1 MKKMNYSGIA
11 TVCVALS
18 LLVISCG
25 APAPKPAE
33 TTVMVEVK
41 PDMAAVKAE
50 IQALESSWA
59 AADNARD
66 ANAVAAFY
74 ADDAWS
80 MSNDKPTLVGK
91 AAILAD
97 ITEGLAKKAAGSTVS
112 YDVLEVFGDD
122 MLVTE
127 IGKATVKDDSGK
139 VISTGKYMAV
149 WEKRD
154 GKFICIRDIYNNDAK
169 EKQKLNSY
177 RKVLKQ
183 VIKQAGNEAV

>member
-11 TVCVALS
+11 TVFIALS
-18 LLVISCG
+18 LFVIGCS
-25 APAPKPAE
+25 APAPKVAE
-33 TTVMVEVK
+33 TTMQMPAE

-74 ADDAWS
+74 AEDAMS
-80 MSNDKPTLVGK
+80 MSYDKPTLVGK

-97 ITEGLAKKAAGSTVS
+97 ITEGFAKKAAGTTVT
-112 YDVLEVFGDD
+112 YDVLEVYGND
-122 MLVTE
+122 MVVTE
-127 IGKATVKDDSGK
+127 VGKGTTKDASGK
-139 VISTGKYMAV
+139 VILTGKYMAV

-169 EKQKLNSY
+169 EK
-177 RKVLKQ
+177 
-183 VIKQAGNEAV
+183 

>member
-1 MKKMNYSGIA
+1 MNYSGIA

-33 TTVMVEVK
+33 TPVPVEVK

-50 IQALESSWA
+50 IQELESAWS

-74 ADDAWS
+74 AEDAWS
-80 MSNDKPTLVGK
+80 LSNDKPTLVGK

-97 ITEGLAKKAAGSTVS
+97 ITENLAKRPAGSTVI
-112 YDVLEVFGDD
+112 YEVQDVFGNEKQ
-122 MLVTE
+122 VTE
-127 IGKATVKDDSGK
+127 VGKSTTKDASGN

-154 GKFICIRDIYNNDAK
+154 GKYICIRDIYNNDAK
-169 EKQKLNSY
+169 EK
-177 RKVLKQ
+177 
-183 VIKQAGNEAV
+183 

>member
-1 MKKMNYSGIA
+1 MKKLNYSGIA
-11 TVCVALS
+11 TVCIAFS
-18 LLVISCG
+18 FLVISCG
-25 APAPKPAE
+25 APAPKPAD
-33 TTVMVEVK
+33 TPVQVEVK
-41 PDMAAVKAE
+41 PDMAAIKSE
-50 IQALESSWA
+50 IQVLESAWA

-91 AAILAD
+91 AAILED
-97 ITEGLAKKAAGSTVS
+97 IQVNLAKRVAGATVA
-112 YDVLEVFGDD
+112 YEVLEVYGDENF
-122 MLVTE
+122 VTE
-127 IGKATVKDDSGK
+127 VGKSTTKDAAGK

-169 EKQKLNSY
+169 EK
-177 RKVLKQ
+177 
-183 VIKQAGNEAV
+183 

>member
-1 MKKMNYSGIA
+1 MKKLNYPGNAIA
-11 TVCVALS
+11 CVAFS
-18 LLVISCG
+18 LLVTGCG
-25 APAPKPAE
+25 APAEKA
-33 TTVMVEVK
+33 TVVVEQVAAK

-50 IQALESSWA
+50 IQAFESNWA

-91 AAILAD
+91 AAILAE
-97 ITEGLAKKAAGSTVS
+97 ITEGLAKKAAGTTVT
-112 YDVLEVFGDD
+112 YEVQDVFGNDTQ
-122 MLVTE
+122 VTE
-127 IGKATVKDDSGK
+127 VGKSTTTDTSGK

-154 GKFICIRDIYNNDAK
+154 GKYVCIRDIYNNDAK
-169 EKQKLNSY
+169 EK
-177 RKVLKQ
+177 
-183 VIKQAGNEAV
+183 

>member
-1 MKKMNYSGIA
+1 MKKMNSSAIA
-11 TVCVALS
+11 TLCVILFLFVVGCNS
-18 LLVISCG
+18 
-25 APAPKPAE
+25 PAPKAVE
-33 TTVMVEVK
+33 TNVQVETK
-41 PDMAAVKAE
+41 PDMTAVKAE

-66 ANAVAAFY
+66 AKAVAAFY
-74 ADDAWS
+74 ADDALS

-97 ITEGLAKKAAGSTVS
+97 ITENLSKKVAGSTVS
-112 YDVLEVFGDD
+112 YEVVEIFGDD
-122 MLVTE
+122 KIVTE
-127 IGKATVKDDSGK
+127 VGKAISKDASGK

-169 EKQKLNSY
+169 EK
-177 RKVLKQ
+177 
-183 VIKQAGNEAV
+183 

>member
-1 MKKMNYSGIA
+1 MKKLNYSVIA
-11 TVCVALS
+11 TLCVALS
-18 LLVISCG
+18 FFVIGCS
-25 APAPKPAE
+25 APAPKPVEPPVVVE
-33 TTVMVEVK
+33 TK

-50 IQALESSWA
+50 IQALESAWA

-74 ADDAWS
+74 ADDAMS

-97 ITEGLAKKAAGSTVS
+97 LTEGLAKKAAGNTVT
-112 YDVLEVFGDD
+112 YDVLEVYGDD
-122 MLVTE
+122 KIVTE
-127 IGKATVKDDSGK
+127 IGKATTKDASGN
-139 VISTGKYMAV
+139 VILTGKYMAV

-169 EKQKLNSY
+169 EK
-177 RKVLKQ
+177 
-183 VIKQAGNEAV
+183 

>member
-1 MKKMNYSGIA
+1 MKKFNYSGIA
-11 TVCVALS
+11 TICVALS
-18 LLVISCG
+18 LFVISCG

-33 TTVMVEVK
+33 TPVPVEVK

-50 IQALESSWA
+50 IQALESAWA

-80 MSNDKPTLVGK
+80 LSNDKPTLVGN
-91 AAILAD
+91 AAILAE
-97 ITEGLAKKAAGSTVS
+97 ITEGFAKKAAGTTVS
-112 YDVLEVFGDD
+112 YEVQDVFGNDTQ
-122 MLVTE
+122 VTE
-127 IGKATVKDDSGK
+127 VGKSTTKDASGK

-154 GKFICIRDIYNNDAK
+154 GKYICIRDIYNNDAK
-169 EKQKLNSY
+169 EK
-177 RKVLKQ
+177 
-183 VIKQAGNEAV
+183 

>member
-1 MKKMNYSGIA
+1 MKKFNYSGI
-11 TVCVALS
+11 S
-18 LLVISCG
+18 LAFVTFSLFVISCG
-25 APAPKPAE
+25 APAPKQADTP
-33 TTVMVEVK
+33 VQVEVK

-50 IQALESSWA
+50 IQAFESNWA

-91 AAILAD
+91 AAILAE
-97 ITEGLAKKAAGSTVS
+97 ITEGFAKKAAGNTVV
-112 YDVLEVFGDD
+112 YDVQDVFGND
-122 MLVTE
+122 MQVTE
-127 IGKATVKDDSGK
+127 VGKSTTRDATGK

-154 GKFICIRDIYNNDAK
+154 GKYVCIRDIYNNDAK
-169 EKQKLNSY
+169 EK
-177 RKVLKQ
+177 
-183 VIKQAGNEAV
+183 

>member
-1 MKKMNYSGIA
+1 MKKLNSSVIT
-11 TVCVALS
+11 TVCLAVS
-18 LLVISCG
+18 LFVIGCS

-33 TTVMVEVK
+33 SSVQVESK
-41 PDMAAVKAE
+41 PDMAAIKAE
-50 IQALESSWA
+50 IQVLESSWA

-74 ADDAWS
+74 ADDALS

-97 ITEGLAKKAAGSTVS
+97 ITSSLAKKAAGSTVS
-112 YDVLEVFGDD
+112 YEVLEVFGDD
-122 MLVTE
+122 KVVTE
-127 IGKATVKDDSGK
+127 VGKSTSKDASGN

-154 GKFICIRDIYNNDAK
+154 GKFICIRDIYNNDKK
-169 EKQKLNSY
+169 E
-177 RKVLKQ
+177 
-183 VIKQAGNEAV
+183 E